1 MAKEEGYLGNL
12 TRDEDVLDTWFSS
25 ALWPFSTL
33 DWTPEYPAKSNA
45 ALDRYLPSSVLVTGF
60 DIIFFWVARM
70 VMMTKYV
77 TNKIP
82 FKHVYV
88 HGLIRDAEG
97 QKMSKSKGN
106 VLDPIDLIDGISL
119 DNLLTKRTS
128 GLMNPKQEESI
139 IKKTTKEFPKG
150 IPAFGTDA
158 LRFTFASLASP
169 GRDIKFDLQR
179 CDGYRNFCNKMWN
192 ASRFVLMNCDNDDN
206 GFGECIDSYLNF
218 SKADRWI
225 VSQFQLTLKNIERAY
240 DEYRFDLVA
249 QEIYQFV
256 WDEYCDWYLEA
267 AKVQIQ
273 SGTEAETRATR
284 RTLLSILESVLR
296 MAHPV
301 MPFITE
307 EIWQT
312 IGPMTKKENTSVM
325 LETYPLS
332 REEKIDHA
340 SMDWMSTLKQMVE
353 NCRSLRGE
361 MNISPAERIPLALSG
376 DLDSGKIFIPYLKGL
391 AKLSEVDIKQNL
403 PKKEAPVAIIDDYK
417 LMLNIEINVAAEKE
431 RLQKEIDRLT
441 LEINKAQSKLG
452 NKNFVAK
459 APEAVISQEKVRL
472 ESFSTSLDKFLKQLD
487 SLD

>member
-1 MAKEEGYLGNL
+1 
-12 TRDEDVLDTWFSS
+12 
-25 ALWPFSTL
+25 
-33 DWTPEYPAKSNA
+33 
-45 ALDRYLPSSVLVTGF
+45 
-60 DIIFFWVARM
+60 
-70 VMMTKYV
+70 
-77 TNKIP
+77 
-82 FKHVYV
+82 
-88 HGLIRDAEG
+88 
-97 QKMSKSKGN
+97 
-106 VLDPIDLIDGISL
+106 
-119 DNLLTKRTS
+119 
-128 GLMNPKQEESI
+128 
-139 IKKTTKEFPKG
+139 
-150 IPAFGTDA
+150 
-158 LRFTFASLASP
+158 
-169 GRDIKFDLQR
+169 
-179 CDGYRNFCNKMWN
+179 
-192 ASRFVLMNCDNDDN
+192 MNCDNDDN
-206 GFGECIDSYLNF
+206 GFEECIDGYLNF

-391 AKLSEVDIKQNL
+391 AKLSEVDIMQNL

-459 APEAVISQEKVRL
+459 APEAVISQEKARL
-472 ESFSTSLDKFLKQLD
+472 ESFSTSLDKFFKQLD